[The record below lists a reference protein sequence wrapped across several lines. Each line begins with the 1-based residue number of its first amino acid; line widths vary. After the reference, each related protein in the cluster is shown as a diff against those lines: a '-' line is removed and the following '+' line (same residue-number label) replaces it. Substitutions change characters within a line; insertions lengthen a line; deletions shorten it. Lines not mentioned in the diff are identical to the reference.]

1 VNSRKRKVVSRG
13 RGRKE
18 EEERKKK
25 ATWWREVN
33 SRNVK

>member
-1 VNSRKRKVVSRG
+1 VSRG